1 MRTSTGYLGYK
12 HGIFWV
18 GMKPLSERDENCAWS
33 PYYLLLNWL
42 LVGMKP
48 LSERDENWR
57 YSGKKIL
64 ELVYV

>member
-1 MRTSTGYLGYK
+1 
-12 HGIFWV
+12 
-18 GMKPLSERDENCAWS
+18 MKPLSERDENCAWS